1 MARQVAD
8 RKLTLTSS
16 VRGSLVAKVV
26 QLAQKKGVSVS
37 EVVDGILSEY
47 FERAARRVRT
57 GRVATV
63 TAQDQDQQGA

>member
-1 MARQVAD
+1 MARQVTD

-26 QLAQKKGVSVS
+26 QRAQKKGVSVS
-37 EVVDGILSEY
+37 EVVDEILYDY
-47 FERAARRVRT
+47 FERRERGRT

-63 TAQDQDQQGA
+63 TAEDQGE

>member
-47 FERAARRVRT
+47 FERADRPRGDGDRIGSRPTRSVIL
-57 GRVATV
+57 
-63 TAQDQDQQGA
+63 